1 MLRGGDGLRC
11 PLGSRLKSRKLR
23 VRVGGVRLFL
33 LLGAA
38 WLAGGAAATARAQDQ
53 AAVLPRSPFVAV
65 GAKVRSAVVNIR
77 TVRSVTR
84 GGVDI
89 NPLQEMFRQFFPGGD
104 ENRKERMELPSS
116 GSGFLVSEDGD
127 VLTNHHVIAEADAVF
142 VRFTGE
148 QREYAATVVGIDPNT
163 DLALLRIEMPGTRPP
178 LEFGDSDAVAVGDW
192 AVAIGNPFGHLEG
205 SLTVGVVSAK
215 GRTGLEIAGNTM
227 RYQDFIQTDASIN
240 FGNSGG
246 PLVDIQGRV
255 IGVNTAVNTGGQ
267 GIGFAIPGNFAR
279 RIYQQ
284 LREHGRVIRG
294 YLGVRTE
301 AVTAPGPDV
310 MAHEAAEGA
319 RIVAVLPDTPA
330 ARAGL
335 REGDV
340 VLSFAGQ
347 TITSPNQ
354 LQFLVAEAE
363 PGQELSC
370 RVERDGRSVDCRV
383 TVVEMPPTNL
393 RAETQQRQW
402 LGLEVVSLVDR
413 SPNVEQLKGT
423 LGVTG
428 TIGVLVMK
436 VVPDSPAAT
445 AGIRP
450 GDVLEAVDDFE
461 ITDLEAYRRLRAQLA
476 GRNEPLRFRVRTGS
490 VENYILVQPGRRGLE
505 Q

>member
-1 MLRGGDGLRC
+1 M
-11 PLGSRLKSRKLR
+11 
-23 VRVGGVRLFL
+23 
-33 LLGAA
+33 
-38 WLAGGAAATARAQDQ
+38 
-53 AAVLPRSPFVAV
+53 PRSPFVAV
-65 GAKVRSAVVNIR
+65 GEKVRGAVVNIR

-104 ENRKERMELPSS
+104 ESRKERMELPSS

-148 QREYAATVVGIDPNT
+148 QREYTATVAGIDPNT
-163 DLALLRIEMPGTRPP
+163 DLALLRIEMDGPRPP
-178 LEFGDSDAVAVGDW
+178 LEFGNSDAVAVGDW

-246 PLVDIQGRV
+246 PLVDILGRV

-267 GIGFAIPGNFAR
+267 GIGFAIPGNFAM
-279 RIYQQ
+279 RIYRQ
-284 LREHGRVIRG
+284 LRDHGRVIRG

-301 AVTAPGPDV
+301 AVLEPGPDV
-310 MAHEAAEGA
+310 EAHEAAEGA
-319 RIVAVLPDTPA
+319 RIVVVLPDTPA

-335 REGDV
+335 QEGDV

-347 TITSPNQ
+347 AITSPNQ
-354 LQFLVAEAE
+354 LQFLVADAE
-363 PGQELSC
+363 PGQELEC
-370 RVERDGRSVDCRV
+370 QVERDGRRLTRRV
-383 TVVEMPPTNL
+383 TMAEMPPTNPQTE
-393 RAETQQRQW
+393 AVQQQW
-402 LGLEVVSLVDR
+402 LGLEVASLVDP
-413 SPNVEQLKGT
+413 SPRAEQLKAT

-428 TIGVLVMK
+428 TVGVLVLK
-436 VVPDSPAAT
+436 VIPDSPAAA

-461 ITDLEAYRRLRAQLA
+461 IADLAAYRRLRAQLA
-476 GRNEPLRFRVRTGS
+476 GRQEPLRFRVRTGS
-490 VENYILVQPGRRGLE
+490 VENYILVHPSRRGVE